1 VEAHKLGLP
10 SAERSAGTDKLL
22 SAAKKALKGVAASVI
37 APEVA
42 AATGAGAPA
51 GGAVVPPKKK
61 HKRKVR
67 VLCVCAECSLCGVW
81 GVGCEVCGVCE
92 SPLVSSQQSMIWLAT
107 CSEMISSLSCAA

>member
-1 VEAHKLGLP
+1 LPAPRHAPQVEAHKLGLP

-61 HKRKVR
+61 HKRRVC
-67 VLCVCAECSLCGVW
+67 VLCVC
-81 GVGCEVCGVCE
+81 
-92 SPLVSSQQSMIWLAT
+92 
-107 CSEMISSLSCAA
+107 

>member
-1 VEAHKLGLP
+1 MHLSLLADSRLLVAGSMNPWLETRFPRMPSPRHAPQVEAHKLGLP

-61 HKRKVR
+61 HKRRVC
-67 VLCVCAECSLCGVW
+67 VLCVC
-81 GVGCEVCGVCE
+81 
-92 SPLVSSQQSMIWLAT
+92 
-107 CSEMISSLSCAA
+107 

>member
-1 VEAHKLGLP
+1 MPAPRHAPQVEAHKLGLP
-10 SAERSAGTDKLL
+10 SAERGAGTDKLL

-37 APEVA
+37 APEVV

-67 VLCVCAECSLCGVW
+67 ACVLDAVSVRCGVS
-81 GVGCEVCGVCE
+81 GACDLPVLVEYH
-92 SPLVSSQQSMIWLAT
+92 PLLVR
-107 CSEMISSLSCAA
+107 SSL